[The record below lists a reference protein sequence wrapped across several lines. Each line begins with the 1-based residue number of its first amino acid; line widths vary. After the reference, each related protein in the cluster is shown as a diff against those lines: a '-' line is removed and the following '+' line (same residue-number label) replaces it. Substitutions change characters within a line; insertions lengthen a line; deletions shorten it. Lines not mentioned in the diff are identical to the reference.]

1 MRYTIPYMS
10 AVSVKKNKFGLLSD
24 GTKVHLFTVSNGKM
38 SFSCSDYGCTVT
50 SIILPAK
57 GGSQVDV
64 LLGYSSLE
72 GFLNS
77 DLCFGTV
84 VGRFA
89 NRIGNASFTLDGVRY
104 QLDKND
110 AGINTLHGGF
120 DRYEK
125 KMWKAKKVSSRFG
138 KGVRFT
144 RLSPDGEQGFP
155 GNVNISVSYYLN
167 ESNTITMEYHAST
180 DKATP
185 LNLTNHAYFNLKG
198 YNGGDIS
205 SHLLSMDCGHYLEV
219 DKNLIPTGTLVPV
232 TDTPY
237 DFTKAKAMG
246 KDIDSVGYGYDN
258 CYVLSHPATTEEPV
272 LFASVTEPESGRKMH
287 VSTTM
292 PGVQFYTANWID
304 GEKGKQ
310 GVSYVKHGAFCLETQ
325 FFPDS
330 PNKASFPNCIL
341 RPGQDAHTVTQYS
354 FEF

>member
-1 MRYTIPYMS
+1 MS

-50 SIILPAK
+50 SIVLPAK

-198 YNGGDIS
+198 YNLAIQPGIAVFGPRCGSVWHADTKGQAEILGDEVAEFT
-205 SHLLSMDCGHYLEV
+205 HYKEL
-219 DKNLIPTGTLVPV
+219 
-232 TDTPY
+232 
-237 DFTKAKAMG
+237 
-246 KDIDSVGYGYDN
+246 
-258 CYVLSHPATTEEPV
+258 
-272 LFASVTEPESGRKMH
+272 
-287 VSTTM
+287 
-292 PGVQFYTANWID
+292 GVQWI
-304 GEKGKQ
+304 GRIGYF
-310 GVSYVKHGAFCLETQ
+310 GTIIGF
-325 FFPDS
+325 
-330 PNKASFPNCIL
+330 N
-341 RPGQDAHTVTQYS
+341 
-354 FEF
+354 